1 MSESSSLPRHAA
13 VDAARVQRILE
24 SIPDPE
30 IPVISIVD
38 LGIVRSVVCDAS
50 GVEVG
55 LTSTYSG
62 CPATD
67 VIRASVLETLQ
78 EHGIKARVRMILS
91 PPWTTDWISASGR
104 AKLAQYG
111 IVPPRLLHGSRG
123 QAMDINDEPVAC
135 PRCQSAETER
145 TSEFGATPCK
155 ALYRCRSCLE
165 PFERFKCL

>member
-1 MSESSSLPRHAA
+1 MGTAQHTA
-13 VDAARVQRILE
+13 VDEARVRQILAT
-24 SIPDPE
+24 IPDPE

-67 VIRASVLETLQ
+67 VIRGTVLETLQ
-78 EHGIKARVRMILS
+78 AHGVRARVRMILN
-91 PPWTTDWISASGR
+91 PPWSTDWISVPGR
-104 AKLAQYG
+104 AQLAAYG
-111 IVPPRLLHGSRG
+111 IVPPRWLHGTHG
-123 QAMDINDEPVAC
+123 KATQINDEPVAC
-135 PRCQSAETER
+135 PRCQSLETEL

>member
-1 MSESSSLPRHAA
+1 MGAAQHTA
-13 VDAARVQRILE
+13 VDEARVQQILAT
-24 SIPDPE
+24 IPDPE

-67 VIRASVLETLQ
+67 VIRSTVLETLQ
-78 EHGIKARVRMILS
+78 AHGVKARVRMILN
-91 PPWTTDWISASGR
+91 PPWTTDWISVSGR
-104 AKLAQYG
+104 AKLAAYG
-111 IVPPRLLHGSRG
+111 IVPPRWLHGTRG
-123 QAMDINDEPVAC
+123 KATDINDEPVAC
-135 PRCQSAETER
+135 PRCQSAETEL

>member
-1 MSESSSLPRHAA
+1 MSAADGLAQHATA
-13 VDAARVQRILE
+13 DEARVQRILAA
-24 SIPDPE
+24 IPDPE
-30 IPVISIVD
+30 IPVLSIVD
-38 LGIVRSVVCDAS
+38 LGIVRSVVCSAS

-67 VIRASVLETLQ
+67 VIRSSVLDRLR
-78 EHGIKARVRMILS
+78 EHGISARVRMILDPAWS
-91 PPWTTDWISASGR
+91 TDWISASGR
-104 AKLAQYG
+104 AKLADYG
-111 IVPPRLLHGSRG
+111 IVPPRLLGG
-123 QAMDINDEPVAC
+123 AGTDALDANDQPVAC
-135 PRCQSAETER
+135 PRCQSAQTER